1 MRWVCEIKLQK
12 MHRGHYVSSVHV
24 CVLSRFSRV
33 RLCDPRDCSPTG
45 FCVHGALQAR
55 ILEWFAIPFSKGSSL
70 PRDRTC
76 VSCTGRQVLYPGS
89 PKFPLLN
96 ANEGSWNMVVLWRA
110 PATEPARAA
119 ASMNGILTK
128 PSMPTLPMNWGNILF
143 QLKKKS
149 TNQRCRPEHKPL
161 ATQLAA
167 KSPGQQMICVTH

>member
-1 MRWVCEIKLQK
+1 

-96 ANEGSWNMVVLWRA
+96 ANEGSVAGALQRTTMFHRQQRHQVGVESSYNHQWA
-110 PATEPARAA
+110 P
-119 ASMNGILTK
+119 K
-128 PSMPTLPMNWGNILF
+128 PP
-143 QLKKKS
+143 
-149 TNQRCRPEHKPL
+149 
-161 ATQLAA
+161 
-167 KSPGQQMICVTH
+167 